1 MRHTV
6 WITLLFAVL
15 LTGCPKGKY
24 DDLADAPESDKVAGE
39 KLWTDYMQALGDRNA
54 NKNPVVVA
62 RFFSQPLMAGTT
74 EGEFKK
80 HISKCL
86 KIRSAGAFKGVDVE
100 ALKNGPDSL
109 LLVVDSKAGQ
119 AAIPVVKDG
128 DQIRFSE
135 LSASTGNWIGEP
147 QPGPSQMPEEPS
159 LLYIKMMLQN
169 KEAKVGDRLR
179 ATMMLAKTK
188 YRKQI
193 IAHQRKISDPIVRL
207 GLGLARIKIDGSDE
221 SFVKNFPT
229 SPGGIAALAQAD
241 KKIFDEMVSKLS
253 NLGAMQED
261 PPANEVLFKVAAAAS
276 PQMREQMGKALYNMA
291 ELGPHRLA
299 NAVRNLSKDLDRDPV
314 LEIYIEEI
322 KRRGGKA
329 PKVFRFLKKFS
340 RIGESAE
347 RKLCKN
353 LLTRIQKGL

>member
-1 MRHTV
+1 MRHTI

-24 DDLADAPESDKVAGE
+24 DDLADAPESDKVSGE
-39 KLWTDYMQALGDRNA
+39 KLWNDYMQALGDRNA

-74 EGEFKK
+74 EEEFKK
-80 HISKCL
+80 YISKCL

-109 LLVVDSKAGQ
+109 LLVVDSKAGH

-128 DQIRFSE
+128 DQILFSE
-135 LSASTGNWIGEP
+135 LAASTGNWAAEAK
-147 QPGPSQMPEEPS
+147 PGPSSMPEEPS

-169 KEAKVGDRLR
+169 KQAKVGDRLR
-179 ATMMLAKTK
+179 AAMMLAKGK

-193 IAHQRKISDPIVRL
+193 IAHQRTISDPIVRL

-241 KKIFDEMVSKLS
+241 KKIFDEMIVKLA

-261 PPANEVLFKVAAAAS
+261 PPANEVLFKVAASA
-276 PQMREQMGKALYNMA
+276 PTQMREQMGKALYTMA

-299 NAVRNLSKDLDRDPV
+299 NAVRNLSKDLDKDPV
-314 LEIYIEEI
+314 LEIYVEEV
-322 KRRGGKA
+322 KRRGKA
-329 PKVFRFLKKFS
+329 PKVLRFLNKFS
-340 RIGESAE
+340 RIGEAEE

-353 LLTRIQKGL
+353 LLARIKKGL

>member
-1 MRHTV
+1 MRHTAL
-6 WITLLFAVL
+6 ITLLFAVL

-24 DDLADAPESDKVAGE
+24 DDLSDAPESDKVAGE
-39 KLWTDYMQALGDRNA
+39 KLWVDYLKTLGDRKA
-54 NKNPVVVA
+54 SKNPILVA
-62 RFFSQPLMAGTT
+62 QFFSQPLMAVTT
-74 EGEFKK
+74 EAEFKK
-80 HISKCL
+80 YLGKCL
-86 KIRSAGAFKGVDVE
+86 KKRSAGAFEGVDVE

-128 DQIRFSE
+128 DQILFSE
-135 LSASTGNWIGEP
+135 LTASTGNWMGDLR
-147 QPGPSQMPEEPS
+147 PGPSKMPEEPS

-193 IAHQRKISDPIVRL
+193 IAHQRTISDPIVRL

-229 SPGGIAALAQAD
+229 SPGGIATLIQAD
-241 KKIFDEMVSKLS
+241 KQIFDEMVSKLS

-261 PPANEVLFKVAAAAS
+261 PPANEVLFKVAASAP

-299 NAVRNLSKDLDRDPV
+299 NAVRNLSRDMDKDPV

-340 RIGESAE
+340 RIGEPAE

-353 LLTRIQKGL
+353 LLARIQKGL

>member
-1 MRHTV
+1 MRRSV
-6 WITLLFAVL
+6 LFTLVIAVFL
-15 LTGCPKGKY
+15 AGCPKGKY
-24 DDLADAPESDKVAGE
+24 DDLPDAPESDRVAAEQLWTEYLKSLGNRNASKNPILVAG
-39 KLWTDYMQALGDRNA
+39 
-54 NKNPVVVA
+54 
-62 RFFSQPLMAGTT
+62 FFSQPLMAVTT
-74 EGEFKK
+74 EEEFKK
-80 HISKCL
+80 HVTKCL
-86 KIRSAGAFKGVDVE
+86 KKRSAGAFEGVEVA

-128 DQIRFSE
+128 DRIVFSE
-135 LSASTGNWIGEP
+135 LSASTGNWAGETK
-147 QPGPSQMPEEPS
+147 PGPSNMPEEPS
-159 LLYIKMMLQN
+159 LLYIKMMLEN
-169 KEAKVGDRLR
+169 KQAKVGDRLR
-179 ATMMLAKTK
+179 AAVMLSKTK

-193 IAHQRKISDPIVRL
+193 ISHQRSISDPIVRL

-229 SPGGIAALAQAD
+229 TPGGIAALAQAD
-241 KKIFDEMVSKLS
+241 KKIFDEMIDKLA

-261 PPANEVLFKVAAAAS
+261 PPANEVLYKVAGAA
-276 PQMREQMGKALYNMA
+276 PTGMREQMGKALYTMA

-299 NAVRNLSKDLDRDPV
+299 NAVRNLAKDMDKDTA
-314 LEIYIEEI
+314 LEIYIEEV

-340 RIGESAE
+340 NIGEPEE

-353 LLTRIQKGL
+353 LLARIKKGV

>member
-1 MRHTV
+1 MRLTV
-6 WITLLFAVL
+6 PITLLLALVFS
-15 LTGCPKGKY
+15 GCPKGKY
-24 DDLADAPESDKVAGE
+24 DDLSDASEGDRLAAE
-39 KLWTDYMQALGDRNA
+39 KLWADYMKTLGDRRA
-54 NKNPVVVA
+54 SKNPVLVA
-62 RFFSQPLMAGTT
+62 SFFSQPLIAGTT
-74 EGEFKK
+74 ESEFEK
-80 HISKCL
+80 HITRCL
-86 KIRSAGAFKGVDVE
+86 KKRSAGAFEGVDVE
-100 ALKNGPDSL
+100 GLKNGPDSL

-128 DQIRFSE
+128 NRIVFSE
-135 LSASTGNWIGEP
+135 LEASTGDWAGKSR
-147 QPGPSQMPEEPS
+147 PGPTKMPEKPS
-159 LLYIKMMLQN
+159 LLYIKMMLEN
-169 KEAKVGDRLR
+169 KEAQVGDRLR
-179 ATMMLAKTK
+179 AALMLAETK

-193 IAHQRKISDPIVRL
+193 ISHQRTISDPIVRL

-241 KKIFDEMVSKLS
+241 KQIFDEMITKLA

-261 PPANEVLFKVAAAAS
+261 PPANEVLYKVAAAAP
-276 PQMREQMGKALYNMA
+276 PQMREQMGQALYKMS

-299 NAVRNLSKDLDRDPV
+299 NAVRNLSKDLDRDPA
-314 LEIYIEEI
+314 LEIYVEEV

-340 RIGESAE
+340 RIGESEE

-353 LLTRIQKGL
+353 LLARIKKGL